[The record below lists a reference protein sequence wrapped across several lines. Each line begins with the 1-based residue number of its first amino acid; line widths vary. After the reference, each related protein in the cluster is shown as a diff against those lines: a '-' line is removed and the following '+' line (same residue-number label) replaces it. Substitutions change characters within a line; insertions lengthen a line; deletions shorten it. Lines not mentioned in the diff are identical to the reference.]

1 MVRTEHDLRRSFAQG
16 WIERRAGQLLAHVP
30 GKGIEKH
37 ALGGRQLAISG
48 AATPEPAAVS
58 NRLPV
63 RGTVDR
69 ALEPG
74 WVDKGLQQQQR
85 MAETGRPVTHDSDAR
100 TDRETVTRDCDS
112 DAPAGSTGGCCWRQD
127 EGVHTDNGNP
137 SQPKSRAP
145 GTSGPAP
152 KTPPGQATCRPHAP
166 HTKAS
171 SPIFGMAPR

>member
-63 RGTVDR
+63 PPIYLIRGASRTPTGPP
-69 ALEPG
+69 AL
-74 WVDKGLQQQQR
+74 V
-85 MAETGRPVTHDSDAR
+85 
-100 TDRETVTRDCDS
+100 
-112 DAPAGSTGGCCWRQD
+112 
-127 EGVHTDNGNP
+127 
-137 SQPKSRAP
+137 
-145 GTSGPAP
+145 
-152 KTPPGQATCRPHAP
+152 
-166 HTKAS
+166 
-171 SPIFGMAPR
+171 MAPSSL

>member
-85 MAETGRPVTHDSDAR
+85 MAETGRPVTHDP
-100 TDRETVTRDCDS
+100 TR
-112 DAPAGSTGGCCWRQD
+112 AQTEKP
-127 EGVHTDNGNP
+127 
-137 SQPKSRAP
+137 
-145 GTSGPAP
+145 
-152 KTPPGQATCRPHAP
+152 
-166 HTKAS
+166 
-171 SPIFGMAPR
+171 

>member
-48 AATPEPAAVS
+48 AATPEPRGWS

-85 MAETGRPVTHDSDAR
+85 MAETGRPVTHDP
-100 TDRETVTRDCDS
+100 TR
-112 DAPAGSTGGCCWRQD
+112 AQTEKP
-127 EGVHTDNGNP
+127 
-137 SQPKSRAP
+137 
-145 GTSGPAP
+145 
-152 KTPPGQATCRPHAP
+152 
-166 HTKAS
+166 
-171 SPIFGMAPR
+171 